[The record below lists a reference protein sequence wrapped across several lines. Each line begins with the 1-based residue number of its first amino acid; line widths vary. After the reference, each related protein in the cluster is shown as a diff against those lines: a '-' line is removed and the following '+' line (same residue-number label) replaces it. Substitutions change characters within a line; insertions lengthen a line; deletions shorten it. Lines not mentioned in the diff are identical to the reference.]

1 MPDHKE
7 QDNTQQ
13 QLFVDSPLSH
23 EAKSSDPKAFVAH
36 LREEIRQATRMVMEE
51 IMSEE
56 LTHFVGAEWGE
67 SSPTRTGYRNG
78 YYTRDLQTT
87 SGRIEDLQVPRDRDG
102 AFHTQMFERY
112 NRYEPNIAEG
122 LTEMFVSGTSTEKV
136 GNVAKTLLGI
146 TPSSST
152 ISRLNHSLAE
162 QYEAWRKRA
171 LQAHYRVLYL
181 DGVYF
186 TVRHGEKTDSTVLLT
201 ALGVDLDGKREVLA
215 LRTGAEE
222 SKDGWGCLLNDLR
235 TRGVQ
240 NIDLIVTDGHEGILA
255 ALREQFPA
263 APRQR
268 CVIHKQRNVMNA
280 IPKRGQADVS
290 AELSAIWK
298 QETKEEALLNL
309 QAFQAKYH
317 KRYPEAVRSLM
328 EDGEHLLTFYDFPA
342 VMHRYIRT
350 TNAIESLFSNV
361 RQRTDSIDTFTT
373 ETSCVCLVWAVMQD
387 IHLQRIPVK

>member
-13 QLFVDSPLSH
+13 QLFVDNPLSD
-23 EAKSSDPKAFVAH
+23 EARSHDPKAFVAH

-51 IMSEE
+51 IMREE

-78 YYTRDLQTT
+78 YYTQDLQTT
-87 SGRIEDLQVPRDRDG
+87 NARIEDLQVPRDRDG
-102 AFHTQMFERY
+102 AFHTQLFERY
-112 NRYEPNIAEG
+112 SRYEPHIAEG

-152 ISRLNHSLAE
+152 ISRLNHGLTE
-162 QYEAWRKRA
+162 QYEAWRERA
-171 LQAHYRVLYL
+171 LQTHYRVLYL

-240 NIDLIVTDGHEGILA
+240 TIDLIVTDGHEGLLA

-263 APRQR
+263 TPRQR
-268 CVIHKQRNVMNA
+268 CVIHKQRNMMNA
-280 IPKRGQADVS
+280 IPKREQA
-290 AELSAIWK
+290 
-298 QETKEEALLNL
+298 
-309 QAFQAKYH
+309 Y
-317 KRYPEAVRSLM
+317 
-328 EDGEHLLTFYDFPA
+328 
-342 VMHRYIRT
+342 
-350 TNAIESLFSNV
+350 
-361 RQRTDSIDTFTT
+361 
-373 ETSCVCLVWAVMQD
+373 
-387 IHLQRIPVK
+387 